1 MDRLKSTVKL
11 AAAGIAVALL
21 AGCATDPNE
30 KYSFREGWRKGT
42 VKQVVQGSER
52 ERPGFWKCPRRATE
66 ADRRSTDYVIV
77 SYRGVSRQE
86 TRAVPLTPGTGLR
99 ADDKVYINLNTCD
112 SPLRRDATG

>member
-1 MDRLKSTVKL
+1 MDRLQSAVKFASAYV
-11 AAAGIAVALL
+11 AAALL

-42 VKQVVQGSER
+42 VLRVVHGSEL
-52 ERPGFWKCPRRATE
+52 ERPGFWECTRRASE
-66 ADRRSTDYVIV
+66 ADRRFTDYAIV

-86 TRAVPLTPGTGLR
+86 TRAVPLLPGIRLQSE
-99 ADDKVYINLNTCD
+99 DKVYINLNTCD